1 MEKILLVFDRM
12 KQAFNV
18 NVQNKKIY
26 GIQIMLA
33 LISTITTAA
42 FFGILYSY
50 YLQLE
55 SSGFNLAILKFND
68 LISTLTT
75 MFLIFI
81 ALLIVLIIF
90 EAGLYHMYFR
100 AVYSGTANNID
111 FAIGIRKYF
120 TKFFWINFL
129 TTIFWIVSVPLYLIA
144 GLFTL
149 GAGFIVIPIII
160 TAFLS
165 MWKVSLVVDG
175 CGMFSA
181 LRNSFRFAGRNFVPY
196 IFFILLMLAFT
207 APVRQNNFGNV
218 ISSIQDLTEKNKQ
231 KQDNNKLPNTLE
243 KSITESKDT
252 NYLEELNNQPDLDV
266 EKQLSDILKGNKIE
280 DEIEASNNPI
290 KMDDAKKLM
299 DEATLD
305 QLPKL
310 FEEDFMNNVPPVF
323 KEASGAIKIILIIFI
338 SVIVV
343 GVFLSS
349 FIKMFFQ
356 VFFML
361 AMFVIYKKGFTKEV
375 VESGEVMQS

>member
-129 TTIFWIVSVPLYLIA
+129 TTIFWIISFPLYLIA